1 MEFTFYGKTEKR
13 FKEFKELLLYLH
25 RTYFVAYVRIK
36 NNDVY
41 LADELVGTVDTI
53 PNDYKD

>member
-25 RTYFVAYVRIK
+25 RTYFVAFVSIK
-36 NNDVY
+36 NNEVY
-41 LADELVGTVDTI
+41 LADEFVGVVDTI